1 MESISQVWIKNKNTF
16 ETKTL
21 AQILH
26 FAGDGKLRDGNNTSK
41 ELRELLDLVP
51 SKLLKQFSDSCL
63 GESFNESGFALQDII
78 NQIGTRL
85 GFSVEFGLYRGKAN
99 DIGYDGIWKT
109 SDGHSLVV
117 EVKTTD
123 AYSINLDTI
132 ATYRNRLIQGNR
144 IDPLKSSILIVVGRQ
159 DTGGLEAQV
168 RGSKHAWDIRMISI
182 DSLTNLLSLKE
193 TLNDTRTI
201 QQINE
206 LLKPRE
212 YTRIDELIELIFL
225 TSKDLQQDDLP
236 EPTPESNLS
245 QDTEKL
251 RGRKANGKT
260 PKFIPVNFHEECL
273 LRIQQYLKL
282 AFIKESRIAYT
293 DKNKKVGLIC
303 SISKVHDPGKLES
316 YWFSLYPHQQDFL
329 KQFASGYI
337 AYGCGAAD
345 KIFLIPYSEFAKW
358 VKDFSATSNEDRFY
372 YHVVI
377 IDRNGKFFL
386 QQPKSKK
393 STQMDITRFKI

>member
-1 MESISQVWIKNKNTF
+1 METISQVWLKNKNTF
-16 ETKTL
+16 EAKTL

-26 FAGDGKLRDGNNTSK
+26 FAGDGKLRDGNNTSN

-51 SKLLKQFSDSCL
+51 SRLLKQFSDSCL
-63 GESFNESGFALQDII
+63 GESFNESGYALQDVI
-78 NQIGTRL
+78 NQIGVRL
-85 GFSVEFGLYRGKAN
+85 GFSVEYGLYRGKPN

-132 ATYRNRLIQGNR
+132 ATYRTKLIQNTR
-144 IDPLKSSILIVVGRQ
+144 IDALKSSILIVVGRQ

-212 YTRIDELIELIFL
+212 YTRIDELIQLIFI
-225 TSKDLQQDDLP
+225 TSKDLQQDDSLEGNLESRLP
-236 EPTPESNLS
+236 V
-245 QDTEKL
+245 DT
-251 RGRKANGKT
+251 RGTKISKAPKQ
-260 PKFIPVNFHEECL
+260 PKFVPVNFHEQCL
-273 LRIQQYLKL
+273 MRIQEHLKIS
-282 AFIKESRIAYT
+282 FIKESRIAYS
-293 DKNKKVGLIC
+293 DKDKKAGLIC
-303 SISKVHDPGKLES
+303 SISKIHDPGKLES
-316 YWFSLYPHQQDFL
+316 YWFSLYPHQLEFL
-329 KQFASGYI
+329 KKFHAGYI

-345 KIFLIPYSEFAKW
+345 KIFLIPYSDFAKW
-358 VKDFSATSNEDRFY
+358 IKDFSATSNEDRFY
-372 YHVVI
+372 YHVVV
-377 IDRNGKFFL
+377 IDRNGKFYL
-386 QQPKSKK
+386 QLPKSKK
-393 STQMDITRFKI
+393 STQMDISKFKI